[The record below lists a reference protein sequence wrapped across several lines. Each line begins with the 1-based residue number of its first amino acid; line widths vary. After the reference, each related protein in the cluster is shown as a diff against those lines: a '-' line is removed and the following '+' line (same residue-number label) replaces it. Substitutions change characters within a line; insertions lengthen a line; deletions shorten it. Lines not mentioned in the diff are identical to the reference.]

1 MSAKRR
7 RCGEAASLRPN
18 PSGRQPGA
26 RSAHGSAMRRIGE
39 PEGSGDDR
47 HDAATGRR
55 AREGRKPA
63 EFCWFLQHRPG
74 RLGRRDVARAGQGDD
89 ADPREGGTRDRPG
102 GCIGGGGGVGWGAR
116 RGHVE
121 GLTTPAPRSA
131 AQPPVASL
139 SPKSDGPVV
148 QGQDVLPLLSPD
160 AMRPPGRPTPPPIRR
175 RCPGT
180 GSRSQ
185 GSHPAGDEMG
195 DGLDRPPRPRS
206 GRRPRAWTQA
216 ARALS
221 GDAVEGVARRGA
233 GQAAPGGPPIGCPRR
248 TGKRGREAVAEGSAA
263 TSPEARENVARGCP
277 GGTRPCLG
285 GRGLP
290 GSRARRG
297 EEEQTHARRAP
308 PRGGSGEEGRG
319 PGPRPL
325 LSTGG
330 RRRSREAITPAPTSL
345 AQRREG
351 GMDLRRNGLDRS
363 PRLRDGHPPPACAAA
378 APTAGHYRL
387 SGDAVE
393 GAARRGAGQAATS
406 PEAGENVARGCPGG
420 TRPWR
425 EGRRSQGGRE
435 GGGRRSK
442 PMHDA
447 PPRGGIG

>member
-1 MSAKRR
+1 MTG
-7 RCGEAASLRPN
+7 CPASLSSWGQAPCTI
-18 PSGRQPGA
+18 PV
-26 RSAHGSAMRRIGE
+26 AHRKSDHVPTGIADHFG
-39 PEGSGDDR
+39 PER
-47 HDAATGRR
+47 
-55 AREGRKPA
+55 
-63 EFCWFLQHRPG
+63 
-74 RLGRRDVARAGQGDD
+74 
-89 ADPREGGTRDRPG
+89 
-102 GCIGGGGGVGWGAR
+102 AR
-116 RGHVE
+116 RGPDDP
-121 GLTTPAPRSA
+121 GAAFCGPAPCGVPVPEVRRPRRSRPRRA
-131 AQPPVASL
+131 APPV
-139 SPKSDGPVV
+139 
-148 QGQDVLPLLSPD
+148 
-160 AMRPPGRPTPPPIRR
+160 PGRDAAAGEADPPPIRR

-185 GSHPAGDEMG
+185 GSHPADDEMG

-308 PRGGSGEEGRG
+308 RGGDRVRKAEGRGPGLSSRPAGGGARGKRPPPLRPPWLSGGREEWTSGGTGSTGPRACGTDTRRPPAPRPLPPQGITGCPAMRWKAPRAVAQGKPPRARRRGRTSPGAARAGRGRGGRAAGRKEAGKEGGGGANPCTTRPPAGGSGEEGRG

-330 RRRSREAITPAPTSL
+330 RRR
-345 AQRREG
+345 
-351 GMDLRRNGLDRS
+351 
-363 PRLRDGHPPPACAAA
+363 
-378 APTAGHYRL
+378 
-387 SGDAVE
+387 
-393 GAARRGAGQAATS
+393 
-406 PEAGENVARGCPGG
+406 PGG
-420 TRPWR
+420 PIPTPPLRP
-425 EGRRSQGGRE
+425 
-435 GGGRRSK
+435 
-442 PMHDA
+442 P
-447 PPRGGIG
+447 

>member
-148 QGQDVLPLLSPD
+148 
-160 AMRPPGRPTPPPIRR
+160 ARPRRAAPPVPGRDAAAGEAEPPHPAPVPRDGKPVTGEPPSRR
-175 RCPGT
+175 R
-180 GSRSQ
+180 
-185 GSHPAGDEMG
+185 
-195 DGLDRPPRPRS
+195 DG
-206 GRRPRAWTQA
+206 
-216 ARALS
+216 
-221 GDAVEGVARRGA
+221 
-233 GQAAPGGPPIGCPRR
+233 
-248 TGKRGREAVAEGSAA
+248 
-263 TSPEARENVARGCP
+263 
-277 GGTRPCLG
+277 
-285 GRGLP
+285 
-290 GSRARRG
+290 
-297 EEEQTHARRAP
+297 
-308 PRGGSGEEGRG
+308 
-319 PGPRPL
+319 
-325 LSTGG
+325 
-330 RRRSREAITPAPTSL
+330 
-345 AQRREG
+345 
-351 GMDLRRNGLDRS
+351 
-363 PRLRDGHPPPACAAA
+363 
-378 APTAGHYRL
+378 
-387 SGDAVE
+387 
-393 GAARRGAGQAATS
+393 
-406 PEAGENVARGCPGG
+406 
-420 TRPWR
+420 
-425 EGRRSQGGRE
+425 
-435 GGGRRSK
+435 
-442 PMHDA
+442 
-447 PPRGGIG
+447 

>member
-1 MSAKRR
+1 M
-7 RCGEAASLRPN
+7 GRP
-18 PSGRQPGA
+18 SR
-26 RSAHGSAMRRIGE
+26 
-39 PEGSGDDR
+39 
-47 HDAATGRR
+47 
-55 AREGRKPA
+55 
-63 EFCWFLQHRPG
+63 
-74 RLGRRDVARAGQGDD
+74 
-89 ADPREGGTRDRPG
+89 
-102 GCIGGGGGVGWGAR
+102 AR
-116 RGHVE
+116 RGPDDP
-121 GLTTPAPRSA
+121 GAAFCGPAPCGVPVPEVRRPRRCKA
-131 AQPPVASL
+131 KTCCPPV
-139 SPKSDGPVV
+139 
-148 QGQDVLPLLSPD
+148 
-160 AMRPPGRPTPPPIRR
+160 PGRDAAAGRPSPPIRR

-185 GSHPAGDEMG
+185 GSHPADDEMG

-330 RRRSREAITPAPTSL
+330 RRRSREATTPAPTSL

-447 PPRGGIG
+447 PPAGGSSEEGRGPGPRPLLSTGGRRRPGGPIPTPPLRPP